1 MRHPSQP
8 TNSGPTP
15 TPNPASDTPHA
26 VTWPA
31 VLDSLREA
39 GAYAGVAAAEWWA
52 QDTIGARVSGDTSR
66 TARAV
71 LAGIDDGD
79 PTVCDTLP
87 ACDLPSGP
95 SAF

>member
-1 MRHPSQP
+1 MHHPDQP
-8 TNSGPTP
+8 TSPAPAPAPDPGSDEPRTP
-15 TPNPASDTPHA
+15 VA
-26 VTWPA
+26 WPA
-31 VLDSLREA
+31 VLDALREA
-39 GAYAGVAAAEWWA
+39 GAHAGAAAEWWA